1 MTEESSTVSHL
12 SVAMTTDRG
21 EMSQT
26 TGGVDVTSSSSR
38 GAVVYFECAVVIIGV
53 VGMVANGLVVYALVA
68 SKQHTKHELIVNQNA
83 LDLYSCVFLIIT
95 YGIKLFNVRMTGSV
109 GYWLCMFISSENL
122 LWVGVY
128 GSLCNLTVIAAER
141 YLKIV
146 HPVWSQKHLRKW
158 IIHSVI
164 AFIWISSFVHQ
175 MAVAFESSAVIDGAC
190 YGFAI
195 WKNPTTGVAYGIFY
209 FVAAYVIVLAICIFC
224 YGKILLAIRRQARVM
239 AGHSAAGS
247 STAQTQSNQIQF
259 NVIKTMILV
268 CAFYATAYLP
278 LDIYFLL
285 MNLNPNLKLSF
296 LDSVYYC
303 VVFISFL
310 YTLRQA

>member
-1 MTEESSTVSHL
+1 ME
-12 SVAMTTDRG
+12 
-21 EMSQT
+21 
-26 TGGVDVTSSSSR
+26 GVHSPPFPFPHSPM
-38 GAVVYFECAVVIIGV
+38 Y
-53 VGMVANGLVVYALVA
+53 
-68 SKQHTKHELIVNQNA
+68 
-83 LDLYSCVFLIIT
+83 
-95 YGIKLFNVRMTGSV
+95 
-109 GYWLCMFISSENL
+109 
-122 LWVGVY
+122 
-128 GSLCNLTVIAAER
+128 
-141 YLKIV
+141 
-146 HPVWSQKHLRKW
+146 
-158 IIHSVI
+158 SVI